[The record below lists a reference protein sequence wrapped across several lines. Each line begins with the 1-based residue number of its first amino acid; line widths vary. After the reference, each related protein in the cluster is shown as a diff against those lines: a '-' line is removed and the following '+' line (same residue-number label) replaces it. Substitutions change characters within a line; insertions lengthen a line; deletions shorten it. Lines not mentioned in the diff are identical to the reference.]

1 MTGVETLV
9 AADYTE
15 TIGYIIAQASQF
27 VILSGVIV
35 WLVNQ
40 LKWNLPSILKPFM
53 WLLAIGLGIWSL
65 FLMNAAFAMWLDTY
79 KTIFFG
85 FVMGMSSVGLYEA
98 WLGKKWNKVETIEGF
113 DLSQ

>member
-35 WLVNQ
+35 
-40 LKWNLPSILKPFM
+40 
-53 WLLAIGLGIWSL
+53 
-65 FLMNAAFAMWLDTY
+65 
-79 KTIFFG
+79 
-85 FVMGMSSVGLYEA
+85 
-98 WLGKKWNKVETIEGF
+98 
-113 DLSQ
+113 